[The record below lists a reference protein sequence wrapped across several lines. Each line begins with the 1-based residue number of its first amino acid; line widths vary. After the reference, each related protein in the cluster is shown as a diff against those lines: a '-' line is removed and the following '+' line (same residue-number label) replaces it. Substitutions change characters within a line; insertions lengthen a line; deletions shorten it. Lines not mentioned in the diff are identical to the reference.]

1 MQVPY
6 EYINRQIVAHGTNN
20 HVFNFVSNYDCTGE
34 TITVDVFSKGI
45 NKIKTIATGVNGGKR
60 YKSITVT
67 GDFSNIDRGSD
78 YTIKVISTSPSDAD
92 GNTTKKTVTKGNL
105 IIK

>member
-6 EYINRQIVAHGTNN
+6 EYINRQIVAHGTTN
-20 HVFNFVSNYDCTGE
+20 HDFSFVPNYDCSGE
-34 TITVDVFSKGI
+34 TLTLDVFEKGV

-60 YKSITVT
+60 YKSIRVT
-67 GDFSNIDRGSD
+67 GNFSNISRGSD
-78 YTIKVISTSPSDAD
+78 YTIKVTSLSQVA
-92 GNTTKKTVTKGNL
+92 GNTFYKTVAKGNL